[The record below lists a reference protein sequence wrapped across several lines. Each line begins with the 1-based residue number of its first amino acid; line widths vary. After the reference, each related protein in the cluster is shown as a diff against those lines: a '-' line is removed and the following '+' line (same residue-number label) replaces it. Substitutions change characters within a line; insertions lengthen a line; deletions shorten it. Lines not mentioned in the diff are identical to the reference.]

1 MSKHGMKIEGPVPE
15 LCNIP
20 QWFTNWMA
28 NNKREFAVNKSDQDG
43 RVSAD
48 IMLFDVIGEGWWGGG
63 ISATRFSEQLA
74 MIGEVEEL
82 RVLINSP
89 GGLIGDGMAIYTAL
103 VEHPAHVITQVTG
116 MAASAASFILQ
127 AGDERLMGE
136 TTQAF
141 VHPAQGMT
149 VGDDLLHEKTAGELR
164 KSTDTIA
171 LLYAR
176 RSGRKPES
184 FVKLMR
190 DERLLSAD
198 EALSEK
204 LIDRILPAKRA
215 AKNQKN
221 EETPPAV
228 EKPAAE
234 PKRDLKAAAAAR
246 LRMIELDDE
255 AA

>member
-1 MSKHGMKIEGPVPE
+1 MSKHGMKIEGPIPTMCNVP
-15 LCNIP
+15 N
-20 QWFTNWMA
+20 WFSNWMA
-28 NNKREFAVNKSDQDG
+28 TNKREFAVNKSDDK
-43 RVSAD
+43 RSAD

-63 ISATRFSEQLA
+63 ISATRFAEQLA
-74 MIGEVEEL
+74 MIGDVEEL

-89 GGLIGDGMAIYTAL
+89 GGLIGDGMAIYTSL

-116 MAASAASFILQ
+116 MAASAASFVLQ
-127 AGDERLMGE
+127 AGDERVMGE

-149 VGDDLLHEKTAGELR
+149 MGDDILHEKTASELR

-190 DERLLSAD
+190 DEMVLSAD
-198 EALSEK
+198 EALAEK
-204 LIDRILPAKRA
+204 LIDRIIPAKRGS
-215 AKNQKN
+215 KNQAEQKN
-221 EETPPAV
+221 EEAPPV
-228 EKPAAE
+228 EKPVE
-234 PKRDLKAAAAAR
+234 PKRDLRTAAAAR
-246 LRMIELDDE
+246 LRMLELDEE